1 MLELK
6 LVNGLASMYRAG
18 LRLAIRS
25 VKKRDELAVK
35 AYHSKVNRNDA
46 LFNAAQKLLERAEQN
61 VDVINTEY
69 DTKARSLNAAL
80 NNLYNLQDD
89 FKG

>member
-6 LVNGLASMYRAG
+6 LVNGLASVYRTG

-25 VKKRDELAVK
+25 VKNRDARAIK
-35 AYHSKVNRNDA
+35 QYHSKVNRNDA

-61 VDVINTEY
+61 VETINTEY
-69 DTKARSLNAAL
+69 DITARTNLAAL